1 MYHSL
6 FQLMDM
12 SCSYSIVLEFHIIQ
26 DLDGIFSKIFSEI
39 GADADRKL
47 VPFVFVLVLD
57 M

>member
-1 MYHSL
+1 
-6 FQLMDM
+6 MDM

-26 DLDGIFSKIFSEI
+26 DLGGIFSKIFSKI